1 MIWTRSY
8 VEGGRDLCCV
18 EVKVEGVP
26 VTSLIH
32 TGSDITI
39 ICCGFITL
47 YSSAGLKSSKVRL
60 DKQKYA
66 PMIQS
71 P

>member
-26 VTSLIH
+26 VTSLIR

-39 ICCGFITL
+39 ICSDLFYHIIFM
-47 YSSAGLKSSKVRL
+47 KSSKVRL